1 MSACLPLLRRAGLK
15 DGEAVPEADESMLR
29 DIVSFVFP
37 EASSEEV
44 MTSIR
49 DRPQR
54 VSAYT

>member
-1 MSACLPLLRRAGLK
+1 MPLLRRAGLK